1 MYITAFVTTTGK
13 EGRQTVK
20 MGANW
25 GETDWQVEERRVGV
39 WGCSTLLTLESGVEG
54 TNSTKPSS
62 LLVGSTFVQR
72 E

>member
-1 MYITAFVTTTGK
+1 M
-13 EGRQTVK
+13 
-20 MGANW
+20 
-25 GETDWQVEERRVGV
+25 EEIRVGV